1 MLSKYN
7 DNLPE
12 LLSPK
17 VDIIF
22 KMLFGDER
30 NKDLTIPFISAVLGY
45 KDGELEDISF
55 YDTHLKQENINDKLE
70 ILDVKAKLSNGSV
83 VDIEM
88 QARNIPD
95 IRNRVSYYK
104 SNMLTEQIG
113 NGSSYSELK
122 PVKSIIV
129 TDFDFIPESGKCHTI
144 FQMLEKDEHFPFND
158 LEEIHV
164 LSLKKLSKLDNEGL
178 LYWLKFINSD
188 SKEEFMELAKRS
200 PVFEKAVDVLSVMS
214 ADESNR
220 MLYEARLKEWRDNKS
235 RLDGA
240 RKEAKVE
247 GQQQVLGLLRQG
259 YSLNEVEKKLGLV

>member
-1 MLSKYN
+1 MPSIYN

-30 NKDLTIPFISAVLGY
+30 NKDLTIKFISAVLGY

-55 YDTHLKQENINDKLE
+55 YDIHLKQESINDKLE
-70 ILDVKAKLSNGSV
+70 ILDIKAKLSNGNV

-88 QARNIPD
+88 QARSIPD
-95 IRNRVSYYK
+95 IRNRISYYK
-104 SNMLTEQIG
+104 SNMITEQIG
-113 NGSSYSELK
+113 DGSSYSELK

-129 TDFDFIPESGKCHTI
+129 ADFDFIPESEKCHTI

-164 LSLKKLSKLDNEGL
+164 LNLKKLSKLTDESL
-178 LYWLKFINSD
+178 LCWLKFINSE
-188 SKEEFMELAKRS
+188 SKEDFMQLAKS
-200 PVFEKAVDVLSVMS
+200 NPVFEKAVSALSVMS
-214 ADESNR
+214 ADKSNR

-235 RLDGA
+235 RIDGA
-240 RKEAKVE
+240 WVEGKVE
-247 GQQQVLGLLRQG
+247 GIQEVFALWQSGLSLEEAQKRLGI
-259 YSLNEVEKKLGLV
+259 